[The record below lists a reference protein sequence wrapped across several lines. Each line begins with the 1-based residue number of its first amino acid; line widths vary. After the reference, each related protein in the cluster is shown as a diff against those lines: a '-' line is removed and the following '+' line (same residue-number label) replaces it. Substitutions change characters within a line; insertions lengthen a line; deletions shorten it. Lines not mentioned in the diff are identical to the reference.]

1 MLRSFLPLV
10 IVGAISTL
18 LIFTVFHGGRWRQLP
33 QAVGL
38 GEYGGP
44 TEDEKTN
51 ALPDLRASS
60 FGKHETSGNHEDE
73 AAVAE
78 GSYTDS
84 MIESTS
90 PYPMGQTK
98 PPGSNYTK
106 TLVIAKMKAENTA
119 WIDGHLG
126 DMIEDGLLSTAI
138 YIADDPLAPLHPPK
152 NKGHEVA
159 VYLTYIIDYYD
170 DLADINI
177 FMHAHRFTWH
187 NNAALDKDAGLMVRH
202 LSPER
207 VTREGYMNLRCHW
220 NPGCPAHI
228 HPGTTE
234 RDPDKAEEHLIAEA
248 WAQLFPLNHV
258 PSVLAQPCCAQFA
271 VSSERIRQTPKQRWV
286 QIRDWVLRTQLSD
299 YVSGRVFEYVWQFI
313 FTLSPV
319 HCPSMS
325 ACYCDGYGLC
335 FGSPKDLDY
344 YLDLVSESEEYEEQL
359 RLWYEQAEVI
369 EDMRD
374 ARKSGKMWDEEAELD
389 VPVPGRDKLLER
401 WIEQAQGEMDVLR
414 RAAFERGK
422 DPKQRALESGREWK
436 EGDGF

>member
-1 MLRSFLPLV
+1 
-10 IVGAISTL
+10 
-18 LIFTVFHGGRWRQLP
+18 
-33 QAVGL
+33 
-38 GEYGGP
+38 
-44 TEDEKTN
+44 
-51 ALPDLRASS
+51 
-60 FGKHETSGNHEDE
+60 
-73 AAVAE
+73 
-78 GSYTDS
+78 
-84 MIESTS
+84 
-90 PYPMGQTK
+90 
-98 PPGSNYTK
+98 
-106 TLVIAKMKAENTA
+106 
-119 WIDGHLG
+119 
-126 DMIEDGLLSTAI
+126 
-138 YIADDPLAPLHPPK
+138 
-152 NKGHEVA
+152 
-159 VYLTYIIDYYD
+159 
-170 DLADINI
+170 
-177 FMHAHRFTWH
+177 
-187 NNAALDKDAGLMVRH
+187 MVRR

-220 NPGCPAHI
+220 DPGCPAHI

-319 HCPSMS
+319 HCPSVS

-344 YLDLVSESEEYEEQL
+344 YMDLVSEHEEYEEQL
-359 RLWYEQAEVI
+359 RLWHEQAEII

-374 ARKSGKMWDEEAELD
+374 ARNSGKMWDEEAELD